1 MWKDFPLFPEQAS
14 TIAAG
19 VDSLYLFLIGISVF
33 FSILIFTLIFCFA
46 IIYRRRSEDER
57 PKAIHGSMS
66 LELFWSGV
74 PLVLAM
80 VMFGW
85 GASLYFTNSRA
96 PEGAMELHVVG
107 KQWMWKIQH
116 PEGPREINELHVP
129 TGQAVRLIM
138 TSEDVIHSFYVPAF
152 RIKMDVLPGRY
163 TTAWFEATQTGEYHL
178 FCAEYCGNEHS
189 RMVGKVVVMDPVD
202 YERWVSGEGAGESMA
217 ARGARVFTEMRCD
230 TCHQPEGTG
239 RGPSLEGIFG
249 SVVALENGQ
258 SVEADESYLRESIL
272 NPGAKVVAGF
282 QPVMP
287 TFQGQI
293 NEEQLLQIIAYLKT
307 LGRQEEGP
315 PAAGPN
321 RGAQPQ

>member
-14 TIAAG
+14 TIAAS

-80 VMFGW
+80 IIFGW

-96 PEGAMELHVVG
+96 PEGAMEVHVVG

-163 TTAWFEATQTGEYHL
+163 TTAWFEATQIGEYHL

-189 RMVGKVVVMDPVD
+189 RMGGKVVVMDPVD

-217 ARGARVFTEMRCD
+217 ARGARLFTEMRCD
-230 TCHQPEGTG
+230 TCHHPEGTG
-239 RGPSLEGIFG
+239 RGPSLDGIFG

-258 SVEADESYLRESIL
+258 SVQADESYLRESIL
-272 NPGAKVVAGF
+272 NPSAKVVAGF

-293 NEEQLLQIIAYLKT
+293 NEEQLLQVIAYLKT
-307 LGRQEEGP
+307 LGRQGQAP
-315 PAAGPN
+315 PAGTN

>member
-1 MWKDFPLFPEQAS
+1 
-14 TIAAG
+14 
-19 VDSLYLFLIGISVF
+19 
-33 FSILIFTLIFCFA
+33 
-46 IIYRRRSEDER
+46 
-57 PKAIHGSMS
+57 
-66 LELFWSGV
+66 
-74 PLVLAM
+74 LVLAM

-138 TSEDVIHSFYVPAF
+138 TSEDVIHSFYIPAF

-163 TTAWFEATQTGEYHL
+163 TTAWFEATQIGEYHL

-217 ARGARVFTEMRCD
+217 ARGARLFTEMRCD

-287 TFQGQI
+287 TFQGQV

>member
-14 TIAAG
+14 TIAAS

-57 PKAIHGSMS
+57 PKPIHGSMS

-74 PLVLAM
+74 PLVLTM

-163 TTAWFEATQTGEYHL
+163 TTAWFEATQIGEYHL

-189 RMVGKVVVMDPVD
+189 RMGGKVIVMDPVD

-217 ARGARVFTEMRCD
+217 ARGARLFTEMRCD

-239 RGPSLEGIFG
+239 RGPSLDGIFG

-258 SVEADESYLRESIL
+258 SVQADESYLRESIL
-272 NPGAKVVAGF
+272 NPGVKVVAGF

-307 LGRQEEGP
+307 LGRQEQDP
-315 PAAGPN
+315 PAAGLN